1 MTQVDPNRTFKI
13 AIHSDHSN
21 SRWNGSNL
29 NGKTAVKGDIIEVN
43 IHMTP
48 NPSAPVNGVTKQM
61 YALFRSADVLLKYD
75 PTKLEL
81 VNASANPRSTDKAI
95 IDVSRISATVIDN
108 GIIKFHSRVYPPP
121 QRANFYWE
129 FGGYKLMGG
138 ARNLGVVRFRVLD
151 DFYFPTVQTT
161 NIDILPEAQ
170 INGAVVKTFVDGSPT
185 PNTNMVDPNM
195 EDNVNRIKFGPRPD
209 YKMKVTM
216 TPPSVVSVG
225 SEFSVPLT
233 IESLTSP
240 QWFSS
245 VTAILIWDPTKIE
258 LMGLDKTG
266 AKVAQMS
273 GFLWGCPTCLNETKV
288 PKDGNAQFMFLNQL
302 GNMTPVSQP
311 TLLGT
316 LKFKAVSQFDE
327 TAIEV
332 VKMNDPRLAGLSI
345 IDDTGIITGTSA
357 SCEEIYGTVIKGWKV
372 P

>member
-1 MTQVDPNRTFKI
+1 
-13 AIHSDHSN
+13 
-21 SRWNGSNL
+21 
-29 NGKTAVKGDIIEVN
+29 
-43 IHMTP
+43 
-48 NPSAPVNGVTKQM
+48 
-61 YALFRSADVLLKYD
+61 
-75 PTKLEL
+75 
-81 VNASANPRSTDKAI
+81 
-95 IDVSRISATVIDN
+95 
-108 GIIKFHSRVYPPP
+108 
-121 QRANFYWE
+121 
-129 FGGYKLMGG
+129 
-138 ARNLGVVRFRVLD
+138 
-151 DFYFPTVQTT
+151 
-161 NIDILPEAQ
+161 
-170 INGAVVKTFVDGSPT
+170 
-185 PNTNMVDPNM
+185 MVDPNM

-216 TPPSVVSVG
+216 TPPSVVSAG

-302 GNMTPVSQP
+302 GNLTPVSQP

-357 SCEEIYGTVIKGWKV
+357 SCEEIYGTVIRGWKV